1 MGEATTTA
9 AMAIVATKLRG
20 REQGLGEGAM
30 VTKLTIVVVGG
41 DDGEREMNGIFFN
54 GKQLYNG

>member
-41 DDGEREMNGIFFN
+41 DDGERER
-54 GKQLYNG
+54 